1 MRTMNEGRE
10 KDVIAKTV
18 LPWAAEM
25 GVELDT
31 EQLRCLG
38 IHLDTLWEWNKR
50 MNLTGL
56 SSRDLVVRDLLLDSI
71 AAVRFSPPQGRYLD
85 IGSGGGFP
93 AIPIKILRPEL
104 DAYLIESVQKKVIFL
119 KEAIRLIGLG
129 GCMVIRGR
137 VEKHPTPLLTAG
149 YDMVTGRAV
158 AKMPQIIA
166 WSAPMVK
173 AGGVLVCFQGA
184 ECDREL
190 LSARDAIEANG
201 LRLENV
207 FEYRIPGKPF
217 PRSIVIL
224 KKET

>member
-1 MRTMNEGRE
+1 MNEGRLE
-10 KDVIAKTV
+10 DVMTATV

-31 EQLRCLG
+31 EQLRRLE
-38 IHLDTLWEWNKR
+38 IHLDTLWQWNKR

-71 AAVRFSPPQGRYLD
+71 AAVRFFPSQGRYLD

-93 AIPIKILRPEL
+93 AIPIKILRPALE
-104 DAYLIESVQKKVIFL
+104 AYLLDSVQKKVHFL
-119 KEAIRLIGLG
+119 KEAVRLIGLS

-137 VEKHPTPLLTAG
+137 VEKLPTPLLTAS
-149 YDMVTGRAV
+149 YDRVTARAV
-158 AKMPQIIA
+158 AKMPQAIT

-184 ECDREL
+184 ECDSEI
-190 LSARDAIEANG
+190 LSARDTIEANG
-201 LRLENV
+201 LCLEKV
-207 FEYRIPGKPF
+207 FEYRIPGKPS

-224 KKET
+224 RKET